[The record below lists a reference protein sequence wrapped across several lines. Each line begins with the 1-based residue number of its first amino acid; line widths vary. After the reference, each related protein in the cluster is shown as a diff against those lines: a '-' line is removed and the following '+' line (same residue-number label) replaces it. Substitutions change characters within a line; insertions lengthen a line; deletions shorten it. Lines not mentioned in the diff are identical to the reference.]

1 MDWLIEILNKIIK
14 MFPEGIT
21 LDGIYEILGQ
31 KETRLDILYAI
42 GDLEDLVGYRIVPWY
57 NIVYFFIKEDK

>member
-1 MDWLIEILNKIIK
+1 MKERVYKIIK

-57 NIVYFFIKEDK
+57 NIVYFVNK